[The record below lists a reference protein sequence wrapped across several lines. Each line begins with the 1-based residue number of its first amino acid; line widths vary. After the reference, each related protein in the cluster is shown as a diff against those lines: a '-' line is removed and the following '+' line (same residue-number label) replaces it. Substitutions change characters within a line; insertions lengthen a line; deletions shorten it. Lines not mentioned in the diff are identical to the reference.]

1 MVDFCKVAAFE
12 QNRTIH
18 RENRQLQAA
27 HVFEVMIHFI
37 FQIKLRKKII

>member
-18 RENRQLQAA
+18 RENRQLQAG

-37 FQIKLRKKII
+37 FQIKLRKEII